1 MSQRI
6 TRIASVTLSIT
17 ALVGAGPRPVAAA
30 LPTTAQQ
37 F

>member
-1 MSQRI
+1 MSQR
-6 TRIASVTLSIT
+6 TARNVSTTLSIT
-17 ALVGAGPRPVAAA
+17 ALVGAGPVPGAAA